1 MTRTGKSKK
10 FSIIR
15 FLGLVFMPI
24 VAGALLGFVG
34 AYFLFDYF
42 VNNIEQSVIKEV
54 TVEYGHPVTLESF
67 FNNVPPNTK
76 FITNMDA
83 IDPGMLASYDIAID
97 CGGHVVH
104 SVLNVVDRTAPIGK
118 PVPVK
123 MYAGEAPAPDTL
135 IKDIFDLSEVTCSY
149 DKGTP
154 DLSEGGDYMIG
165 VKLTDASGNSSVVD
179 VPFRIIKD
187 TEAPVIS
194 GARDIDVVVG
204 KVDSISY
211 RDGITVTDNYAK
223 NPTLEID
230 NSKVDLKKIGDYD
243 LIFRATDDVG
253 NTSEVTVKVHV
264 VTTKR
269 AGESNATVQ
278 AYEQKAYKMAKD
290 INKKILKSTDTDV
303 VKAMK
308 IFYWVHNNISFIIS
322 TRTYENWAV
331 AAINTF
337 TKRYSSCY
345 GTWAVCKAM
354 LDVEG
359 IENLCIIRQR
369 TKSYQNFHY
378 WALVKLNGEWYH
390 CDAQK
395 YFNNYTSKKYFCFM
409 MTDAEI
415 AAAPTDHKFDKKKY
429 PARSTKSVQKYID
442 VYNGKIKSGFPYKK
456 DTNG

>member
-1 MTRTGKSKK
+1 MTRTGKRNK

-34 AYFLFDYF
+34 AYFLYNKF
-42 VNNIEQSVIKEV
+42 VNNIENSVVKEV
-54 TVEYGHPVTLESF
+54 TVEYGHPVTLDQF
-67 FNNVPPNTK
+67 FTNMPPNTK
-76 FITNMDA
+76 FITNVDA
-83 IDPGMLASYDIAID
+83 IDPGQLASYDIAID

-104 SVLNVVDRTAPIGK
+104 SMLNVVDRTAPTGK
-118 PVPVK
+118 PVPTR
-123 MYAGEAPAPDTL
+123 MYAGAAPAPDT
-135 IKDIFDLSEVTCSY
+135 IVKDIFDLTAVTCTY
-149 DKGTP
+149 DKGEP
-154 DLSEGGDYMIG
+154 NLSEGGDFMIG
-165 VKLTDASGNSSVVD
+165 VRLTDTSGNSSVVD

-187 TEAPVIS
+187 TEAPAII
-194 GARDIDVVVG
+194 GTHDIDVVVG

-211 RDGITVTDNYAK
+211 RDGITVIDDHAP
-223 NPTLEID
+223 NPVLEID

-243 LIFRATDDVG
+243 LIYKATDDVG
-253 NTSEVTVKVHV
+253 NTTEVTVKVHV

-278 AYEQKAYKMAKD
+278 AYEEKAYKMARD

-308 IFYWVHNNISFIIS
+308 IFYWVHNNISFIIR

-359 IENLCIIRQR
+359 IENVCVVRKR
-369 TKSYQNFHY
+369 SNSYQNFHY

-395 YFNNYTSKKYFCFM
+395 YFNNYTPKAYFCFM
-409 MTDAEI
+409 MTDSEI
-415 AAAPTDHKFDKKKY
+415 ANAPTDHKFDKSKY
-429 PARSTKSVQKYID
+429 PARATKSVQKYID
-442 VYNGKIKSGFPYKK
+442 VYSGKIKSGFPYKK
-456 DTNG
+456 TDG